1 MPSKTLTE
9 AVARTIYEAQGNG
22 PWEKAAALVQR
33 KFRTSSEA
41 AINLIFAS
49 VENAIRSTDSI
60 DHAVARRKFG
70 MTSADLDEYRTIL
83 DRAIDRVRRVA
94 GDDASARGLNG

>member
-22 PWEKAAALVQR
+22 PWERAAALVQR
-33 KFRTSSEA
+33 RFRASSEA

-83 DRAIDRVRRVA
+83 DRALDRVRRVA
-94 GDDASARGLNG
+94 GDDAAARE